1 MDDDYREINQA
12 LVRVYNGIMWIE
24 EHELRKSSFSDLTI
38 KEMHAN
44 DAISM
49 YNHQTASQ
57 VAKKTPPVAGY
68 HDRHH

>member
-38 KEMHAN
+38 KEMHAI

-49 YNHQTASQ
+49 YKPDGLAGGQ
-57 VAKKTPPVAGY
+57 KTPPVAGY